1 MQFTLHSYKLSK
13 AVDVQQKCATDNL
26 GLGKL
31 TSSITE
37 VPDSESAEMQAMVT
51 KVTEN
56 LSTLRR

>member
-13 AVDVQQKCATDNL
+13 AVDVQQKCAADNL